1 MVQET
6 WVYFQ
11 VRNFIIL
18 KKYYVKIIEN
28 FELNSSLNVHAWT
41 IGKQSFK

>member
-1 MVQET
+1 MVQDGIFKLGT
-6 WVYFQ
+6 SSSY
-11 VRNFIIL
+11 
-18 KKYYVKIIEN
+18 KKYYVKITEN